1 MTNSEPLPTLMIIPT
16 GIGCNVG
23 GYAGDAIPA
32 ARLLASAS
40 ECLITHPNVMNG
52 GSLYWSDTCIHYVEG
67 YSLNLFASGDVFLKP
82 VRQQKVGLL
91 LDAALES
98 DLKKRHLQVADGCV
112 ASLGLDIGP
121 VITTERAIR
130 INLKKGL
137 SGSSWGNI
145 EEPDVLLRGAEKL
158 KKAGATAIAVIT
170 RFPDESE
177 ELETKLYRQ
186 GKGVDIIAGVEAVIS
201 HLLVKHL
208 LIPCA
213 HAPGLPPF
221 PIEYDLDPRAS
232 GEEIGYTFLQS
243 VLVGLSRAPDLIC
256 KSAMKTKE
264 NTSLQVK
271 TLLSNRDLG
280 AVVVP
285 QGALGGEA
293 VLSCIERFIPL
304 IIVSNQGVL
313 NVNSTKM
320 RLDYISGDKNKNI
333 LYAENYVEAA
343 GLITALRHGINIKSL
358 RRPIDCLKEMKDEK
372 SKLKDLS

>member
-1 MTNSEPLPTLMIIPT
+1 MTNAEPLPTLLIIPT

-40 ECLITHPNVMNG
+40 GCLITHPNVMNG
-52 GSLYWSDTCIHYVEG
+52 GSLYWPDNSIQYVEG
-67 YSLNLFASGDVFLKP
+67 YSLNLFASGEVFLKP

-91 LDAALES
+91 LDAGLES

-121 VITTERAIR
+121 VMTTEKAIQ
-130 INLKKGL
+130 INLKKGM

-145 EEPDVLLRGAEKL
+145 EEPVVLLRAAEKL
-158 KKAGATAIAVIT
+158 KQAGATAIAVVT
-170 RFPDESE
+170 RFPDESD

-186 GKGVDIIAGVEAVIS
+186 GHGVDIIAGVEAVIS
-201 HLLVKHL
+201 HFLVKHL

-213 HAPGLPPF
+213 HAPGLAPL
-221 PIEYDLDPRAS
+221 PIDYDLDPRTS

-243 VLVGLSRAPDLIC
+243 VLVGLSRAPDLIY
-256 KSAMKTKE
+256 KSEMKAKE
-264 NTSLQVK
+264 NTLFQVN

-313 NVNSTKM
+313 NVSSTKM
-320 RLDYISGDKNKNI
+320 RLDSLSGNRDKNI
-333 LYAENYVEAA
+333 LYAENYIEAA
-343 GLITALRHGINIKSL
+343 GLITALRHGINVKSL
-358 RRPIDCLKEMKDEK
+358 RRPIDCLKQLNDE
-372 SKLKDLS
+372 

>member
-1 MTNSEPLPTLMIIPT
+1 MTKTEPLPTLFIIPT
-16 GIGCNVG
+16 GIGCDIG

-52 GSLYWSDTCIHYVEG
+52 GSLYWPDPHIHYVEG
-67 YSLNLFASGDVFLKP
+67 FSLNLFATGELLLKP
-82 VRQQKVGLL
+82 VKQQKVGLL
-91 LDAALES
+91 LDAGLEP

-121 VITTERAIR
+121 AITTEKALE

-158 KKAGATAIAVIT
+158 KEAGATAIAVIT
-170 RFPDESE
+170 RFPDDGDD
-177 ELETKLYRQ
+177 LETKLYRQ
-186 GKGVDIIAGVEAVIS
+186 GNGVDIIAGAEAVIS
-201 HLLVKHL
+201 HFLVKHL

-213 HAPGLPPF
+213 HAPGLAPLPVD
-221 PIEYDLDPRAS
+221 YNLDPRTS

-256 KSAMKTKE
+256 KSVL
-264 NTSLQVK
+264 NTNEKSVLPLT
-271 TLLSNRDLG
+271 TLLSNSNLG

-293 VLSCIERFIPL
+293 VLSCIEKFIPL
-304 IIVSNQGVL
+304 IIVSNPGVL
-313 NVNSTKM
+313 NVCSRNM
-320 RLDYISGDKNKNI
+320 RLDCLTSAKENNI
-333 LYAENYVEAA
+333 FHADNYLEAA
-343 GLITALRHGINIKSL
+343 GLITAIRNGINIKSL
-358 RRPIDCLKEMKDEK
+358 HRPINSVEELI
-372 SKLKDLS
+372 DL